1 MFNGFWTSNFDFYW
15 SLALQFSCI
24 TVRLSEGRVFFAGVL
39 ISFSKKWTSLVFCV
53 DQLSSY
59 FSLLKVLGHYELHF
73 KNFIFRQDWVGRK
86 VAGTKKTFFLP
97 FLTQPRLI
105 FWPLKAQIRDF
116 LKSILVKKYIN
127 YIIINFVT
135 SRLTIVKLL
144 HIISFFANFDPNQAK
159 HLAIRP

>member
-1 MFNGFWTSNFDFYW
+1 M
-15 SLALQFSCI
+15 
-24 TVRLSEGRVFFAGVL
+24 VV
-39 ISFSKKWTSLVFCV
+39 
-53 DQLSSY
+53 
-59 FSLLKVLGHYELHF
+59 
-73 KNFIFRQDWVGRK
+73 KNFVFRQDWVGRK
-86 VAGTKKTFFLP
+86 VAGTKKTFFL
-97 FLTQPRLI
+97 PRLI

-144 HIISFFANFDPNQAK
+144 HIISFFANFDPNRAK